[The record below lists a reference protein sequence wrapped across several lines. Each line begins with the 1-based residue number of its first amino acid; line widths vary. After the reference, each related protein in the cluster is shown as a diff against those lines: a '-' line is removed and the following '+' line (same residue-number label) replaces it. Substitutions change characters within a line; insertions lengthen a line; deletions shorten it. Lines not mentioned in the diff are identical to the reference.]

1 MRRIVVGFIL
11 VVALMASATARAQD
25 NDLAEG
31 AVLYKENCGMCHGE
45 ISSKASDRLDMPALR
60 HVIRARMALPSE
72 PRLTDIA
79 KRRAHAMS
87 ALLARGRFDMQLTA
101 DDEPVAVVPPFG
113 PPLHGVYGRPAGS
126 VEGFP
131 YSRAFKN
138 TLQGVVW
145 NRDTLDRWISDS
157 QAWVP
162 GSMMFYQQP
171 DPEIRR
177 KIIAYLQANP

>member
-11 VVALMASATARAQD
+11 VVALMAGATARAQD
-25 NDLAEG
+25 DSLAEG
-31 AVLYKENCGMCHGE
+31 AALYKENCGMCHGE
-45 ISSKASDRLDMPALR
+45 IAAEASHRFDVPAWR
-60 HVIRARMALPSE
+60 HFVRAGLPSG
-72 PRLTDIA
+72 PRLSAVD
-79 KRRAHAMS
+79 KRLAHGTITS
-87 ALLARGRFDMQLTA
+87 LANERFDTQRTA

-113 PPLHGVYGRPAGS
+113 PPLRGVIGRSAGS

-138 TLQGVVW
+138 TLREMVW
-145 NRDTLDRWISDS
+145 DREALDRWITDS

-162 GSMMFYQQP
+162 GSMMFYKQP

-177 KIIAYLQANP
+177 KIITYLEANP